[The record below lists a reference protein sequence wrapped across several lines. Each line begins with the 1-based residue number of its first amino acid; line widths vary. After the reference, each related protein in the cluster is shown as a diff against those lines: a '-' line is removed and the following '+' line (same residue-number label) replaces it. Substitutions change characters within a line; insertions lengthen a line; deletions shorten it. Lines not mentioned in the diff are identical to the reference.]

1 MRRVEL
7 TTKGHEG
14 LSGVMETVCVLTEV
28 VVT

>member
-14 LSGVMETVCVLTEV
+14 LSRMMETVYILNEV
-28 VVT
+28 VVA